1 MKPEEFNHIILP
13 LRQELLSRAFGMT
26 GNGEDAEDLVQEAML
41 RLWKRRLAG
50 CFRQYKSTSLYDIAQ
65 CLL

>member
-26 GNGEDAEDLVQEAML
+26 GNGEDAEDLVQEAMM
-41 RLWKRRLAG
+41 RLSTEKTTRPDLYE
-50 CFRQYKSTSLYDIAQ
+50 RQKHFHRMSI
-65 CLL
+65 

>member
-41 RLWKRRLAG
+41 RL
-50 CFRQYKSTSLYDIAQ
+50 
-65 CLL
+65 